1 MSKPIMKI
9 LGTFILV
16 LLAFMV
22 GANQHRTRGW
32 PFGQG
37 YFQRFANYS
46 YGVRSRNIAAWVE
59 NLKRGGY
66 ILFFRHAHRD
76 KWAAVEA
83 FDFYEFASHT
93 EDASQTSFKKAV
105 CLSEEG
111 VEEAK
116 MIGMTFQLA
125 TIPTGVIVS
134 SPSCRAKQTAVYAF
148 GRYDLVD
155 KSIRFAALLGEKPLK
170 GSPDQLL
177 TLLRNVK
184 IEPGTNTIISGH
196 SINLGPNGVGGIEG
210 DFPGGSS
217 PPLLETGFYVI
228 ERGSGGK
235 LRLVFSFKSIS
246 ELATH
251 AINVPQE

>member
-1 MSKPIMKI
+1 MGKPIVKLLGI
-9 LGTFILV
+9 LILV
-16 LLAFMV
+16 LVAFIL

-37 YFQRFANYS
+37 YFQGFSNYS
-46 YGVRSRNIAAWVE
+46 YTVRSRKIAAWVE
-59 NLKRGGY
+59 NLKKGGY

-76 KWAAVEA
+76 KWAEVEA

-116 MIGMTFQLA
+116 MIGITFQLA
-125 TIPTGVIVS
+125 KIPTGVIVS
-134 SPSCRAKQTAVYAF
+134 SPSCRARQTAIFAF

-155 KSIRFAALLGEKPLK
+155 KSIRFAGLLGEKPLK
-170 GSPDQLL
+170 GSADELL

-184 IEPGTNTIISGH
+184 IEPGTNTIIAGH
-196 SINLGPNGVGGIEG
+196 GTNLGPNGVGGVEG
-210 DFPGGSS
+210 DFPGGNS

-251 AINVPQE
+251 AINVPQQ